1 MKIALSVGVQQT
13 TYRDIAFA
21 GDFER
26 TATRL
31 AELGYDGAEL
41 QIRDPETLDV
51 PALKAVLARYGLAMP
66 VIATGLAWTE
76 EGLSFT
82 DPDPAVRAAAVARIK
97 AQIRLA
103 AELETMVM
111 LGLLRGRHAGRVNR
125 EQADPW
131 LLEALVE
138 CADYSAPLGVRIVI
152 EPIDRFEVDQIHS
165 TQDGLALLDRLGYG
179 HVGLVLDTFHLNIED
194 VSFEESI
201 RQAGPRLFHFHLSDS
216 NRGYPGA
223 GHIDFASIIR
233 TLREIGYT
241 GFVSGEFMPKPDA
254 DTAARRCIEHMRPLL
269 KQTKDQ

>member
-1 MKIALSVGVQQT
+1 MRLALSVGVQQT
-13 TYRDIAFA
+13 QYRDIAFA

-26 TATRL
+26 TAARL
-31 AELGYDGAEL
+31 AELSYDGAEL
-41 QIRDPETLDV
+41 QIRDPRAIDV
-51 PALKAVLARYGLAMP
+51 SALKAVLARHGLALP

-76 EGLSFT
+76 DRLSFT
-82 DPDPAVRAAAVARIK
+82 DLDPAVRAAAVARIK
-97 AQIRLA
+97 AQIDLA
-103 AELETMVM
+103 VELETMVM
-111 LGLLRGRHAGRVNR
+111 LGLIRGRHAGRVSR

-131 LLEALVE
+131 LLAALAE
-138 CADYSAPLGVRIVI
+138 CAEYSAPLGVRIVI

-165 TQDGLALLDRLGYG
+165 TQDGLALLHQLGYA

-241 GFVSGEFMPKPDA
+241 GFVSGEFMPWPDA
-254 DTAARRCIEHMRPLL
+254 ATAARRCIEHMRPLL
-269 KQTKDQ
+269 TDR